1 MKYYYEITDSDGEKM
16 YIEVNAKPKSP
27 EKLCELLM
35 IDGTAREIT
44 KAEYDEVD
52 E

>member
-16 YIEVNAKPKSP
+16 YIEINAKPQSP
-27 EKLCELLM
+27 EKLCEFLG

-44 KAEYDEVD
+44 KAEYDEV